1 MCTRTARIARP
12 RPRRSFGRVACAAAF
27 MSARAAVTRYRKH
40 RRKRTAKRA
49 DFGLASS
56 MYSVL
61 NRTRRVAG
69 SCGRSE
75 SYGRKPKSDCR
86 TLPTTSAGWRRW
98 NGWPQHKGVVC
109 PARPKRAPGVPS
121 KSLLTTNHEFT
132 SPSRRAGDQ
141 SDEKLVIVQGAQ
153 LILPL
158 LSGCFSQNGL
168 LRLPG
173 IARLMPRAIYL
184 ISEGLRI

>member
-12 RPRRSFGRVACAAAF
+12 RPSRSFGRVACAAAF

-75 SYGRKPKSDCR
+75 SCGRKPKSDCR

-98 NGWPQHKGVVC
+98 NGWLQLNGVVC
-109 PARPKRAPGVPS
+109 PARPKRAPGAPS
-121 KSLLTTNHEFT
+121 NSLLTTNYDLT

-141 SDEKLVIVQGAQ
+141 SDYNTRRAYLSDLAHFERWGGKVPATDE
-153 LILPL
+153 LIA
-158 LSGCFSQNGL
+158 S
-168 LRLPG
+168 
-173 IARLMPRAIYL
+173 YL
-184 ISEGLRI
+184 AVHCHQEIDGVV